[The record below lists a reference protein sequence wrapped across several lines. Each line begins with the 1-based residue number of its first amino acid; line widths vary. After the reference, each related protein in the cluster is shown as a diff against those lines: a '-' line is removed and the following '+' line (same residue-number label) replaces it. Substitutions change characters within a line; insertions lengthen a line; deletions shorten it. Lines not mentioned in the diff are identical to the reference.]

1 MVGCG
6 LGRVLVGVMMP
17 GNEIISEDEYIRG
30 FMGRIDR
37 FCYYSCW
44 QMLLRGVFIFII
56 KP

>member
-6 LGRVLVGVMMP
+6 LGRVLVGVMMS